1 METIRKYIQLK
12 TGDHQS
18 TISNYLAGR
27 RGLSR
32 DRAKAWANAL
42 GIEAG
47 VLLIAP
53 PETVIRMIQLLN
65 PSLDPDHP

>member
-18 TISNYLAGR
+18 TISNYLSGR

-32 DRAKAWANAL
+32 DRARLWADAL

-47 VLLIAP
+47 MLLIEPA
-53 PETVIRMIQLLN
+53 ETIIEIINHHL
-65 PSLDPDHP
+65 SLSKP